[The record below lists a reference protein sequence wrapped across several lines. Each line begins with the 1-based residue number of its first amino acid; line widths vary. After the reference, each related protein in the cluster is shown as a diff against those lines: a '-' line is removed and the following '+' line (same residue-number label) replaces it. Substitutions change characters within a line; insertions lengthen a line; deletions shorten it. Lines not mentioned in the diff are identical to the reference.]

1 MTSFQ
6 QRVML
11 RLSREDAA
19 QTVGI
24 TITRLIRYERLGLVS
39 PPIEDRRPRYGPG
52 ELARLR
58 KIRRLIDDLG
68 VNLAGVEIILR
79 LLDQMS
85 EVESRPRQQSA
96 R

>member
-1 MTSFQ
+1 MTSIETQ
-6 QRVML
+6 MTL

-24 TITRLIRYERLGLVS
+24 TITRLVRYERLGLVS
-39 PPIEDRRPRYGPG
+39 PPVENRRPRYGPS

-58 KIRRLIDDLG
+58 KIRRLTDDLG

-85 EVESRPRQQSA
+85 EPRPRRRSS

>member
-1 MTSFQ
+1 MTSMEQ
-6 QRVML
+6 QVTV

-24 TITRLIRYERLGLVS
+24 TITRLVRYERLGLIS
-39 PPIEDRRPRYGPG
+39 PPIENRRPRYGPG
-52 ELARLR
+52 DLARLR
-58 KIRRLIDDLG
+58 KIRRLTEDLG
-68 VNLAGVEIILR
+68 VNLAGVEIIMR

-85 EVESRPRQQSA
+85 DSERTFR

>member
-1 MTSFQ
+1 MT
-6 QRVML
+6 V

-39 PPIEDRRPRYGPG
+39 PTIQDRRPRYGPG

-58 KIRRLIDDLG
+58 KIRRLTEDLG
-68 VNLAGVEIILR
+68 VNLAGVEIIMR

-85 EVESRPRQQSA
+85 AAESGSQRRVS

>member
-1 MTSFQ
+1 MTSMEQ
-6 QRVML
+6 QVTV

-19 QTVGI
+19 HTVGI
-24 TITRLIRYERLGLVS
+24 TITRLVRYERLGLIS
-39 PPIEDRRPRYGPG
+39 PSIENRRPSYGPG

-58 KIRRLIDDLG
+58 KIRRLTEDLG
-68 VNLAGVEIILR
+68 VNLAGVEIIMR

-85 EVESRPRQQSA
+85 DSERPFR

>member
-1 MTSFQ
+1 MTSMEQ
-6 QRVML
+6 QVTIW
-11 RLSREDAA
+11 LSRQDAA

-24 TITRLIRYERLGLVS
+24 TMTRLVKYERLGLIS
-39 PPIEDRRPRYGPG
+39 PSIENRRPRYGPG

-58 KIRRLIDDLG
+58 KIRRLTEDLG
-68 VNLAGVEIILR
+68 VNLAGVEIIMR

-85 EVESRPRQQSA
+85 DSERPFR

>member
-1 MTSFQ
+1 MTSMEQ
-6 QRVML
+6 VTV

-24 TITRLIRYERLGLVS
+24 TITRLVRYERLGLIS
-39 PPIEDRRPRYGPG
+39 PPIENRRPRYGPG

-58 KIRRLIDDLG
+58 KIRRLTEDLG
-68 VNLAGVEIILR
+68 VNLAGVEIIMR

-85 EVESRPRQQSA
+85 DSERPFR

>member
-1 MTSFQ
+1 MTSMEQ
-6 QRVML
+6 QVTV

-24 TITRLIRYERLGLVS
+24 TITRLVRYERLGLIS
-39 PPIEDRRPRYGPG
+39 PPIENRRPRYGPG

-58 KIRRLIDDLG
+58 KIRRLTEDLG
-68 VNLAGVEIILR
+68 VNLAGVEIIMR

-85 EVESRPRQQSA
+85 DSERPSRR
-96 R
+96 

>member
-1 MTSFQ
+1 MTSMEQ
-6 QRVML
+6 QVTIW
-11 RLSREDAA
+11 LSRQDAA

-24 TITRLIRYERLGLVS
+24 TMTRLVKYERLGLIS
-39 PPIEDRRPRYGPG
+39 PSVENRRPRYGPG

-58 KIRRLIDDLG
+58 KIRRLTEDLG
-68 VNLAGVEIILR
+68 VNLAGVEIIMR

-85 EVESRPRQQSA
+85 DSERPFR

>member
-1 MTSFQ
+1 MTSTEHEM
-6 QRVML
+6 RL

-24 TITRLIRYERLGLVS
+24 TITRLVRYERLGLVS
-39 PPIEDRRPRYGPG
+39 PPVETHRPRYGPG

-58 KIRRLIDDLG
+58 KIRRLTDDLG
-68 VNLAGVEIILR
+68 VNLAGVEIIMR
-79 LLDQMS
+79 LLDQIS
-85 EVESRPRQQSA
+85 DPGPRSRRYSS

>member
-1 MTSFQ
+1 MTSIETQ
-6 QRVML
+6 MTL

-24 TITRLIRYERLGLVS
+24 TITRLVRYERLGLVS
-39 PPIEDRRPRYGPG
+39 PPVENRRPRYGPG

-58 KIRRLIDDLG
+58 KIRRLTDDLG
-68 VNLAGVEIILR
+68 VNLAGVEIIMR

-85 EVESRPRQQSA
+85 EPRPRRRSS

>member
-1 MTSFQ
+1 VTNIEP
-6 QRVML
+6 RVTL
-11 RLSREDAA
+11 HLSREDAA

-24 TITRLIRYERLGLVS
+24 TITRIIKYERLGLVAPS
-39 PPIEDRRPRYGPG
+39 VENRRARYGPG

-58 KIRRLIDDLG
+58 KIRRLTDDLG

-85 EVESRPRQQSA
+85 DTPPRSRRRSSE
-96 R
+96 

>member
-1 MTSFQ
+1 MTSIEE
-6 QRVML
+6 RTTV

-24 TITRLIRYERLGLVS
+24 TITRLIRYERLGLVA
-39 PPIEDRRPRYGPG
+39 PPVENRRPRYGPG

-58 KIRRLIDDLG
+58 KIRRLTDDLG
-68 VNLAGVEIILR
+68 VNLAGVEIIMR
-79 LLDQMS
+79 LLDQIT
-85 EVESRPRQQSA
+85 ESQSRSSRQS

>member
-1 MTSFQ
+1 MTSVEQ
-6 QRVML
+6 QVTL

-24 TITRLIRYERLGLVS
+24 TITRLVRYERLGLIS
-39 PPIEDRRPRYGPG
+39 PPIENRRPRYGPG

-58 KIRRLIDDLG
+58 KIRRLTEDLG
-68 VNLAGVEIILR
+68 VNLAGVEIIMR

-85 EVESRPRQQSA
+85 DSERPFR

>member
-1 MTSFQ
+1 MTSMEQ
-6 QRVML
+6 QVTIW
-11 RLSREDAA
+11 LSRQDAA

-24 TITRLIRYERLGLVS
+24 TMTRLVKYERLGLIS
-39 PPIEDRRPRYGPG
+39 PSIENRRPRYGPG

-58 KIRRLIDDLG
+58 KIRRLTEDLG
-68 VNLAGVEIILR
+68 VNLAGVEIIMR

-85 EVESRPRQQSA
+85 DSERAFR

>member
-1 MTSFQ
+1 MEQ
-6 QRVML
+6 QVTV

-24 TITRLIRYERLGLVS
+24 TITRLVRYERLGLIS
-39 PPIEDRRPRYGPG
+39 PPIENRRPRYGPG

-58 KIRRLIDDLG
+58 KIRRLTEDLG
-68 VNLAGVEIILR
+68 VNLAGVEIIMR

-85 EVESRPRQQSA
+85 DSERPFR

>member
-1 MTSFQ
+1 MTSVEQ
-6 QRVML
+6 QVTV

-24 TITRLIRYERLGLVS
+24 TITRLVRYERLGLIS
-39 PPIEDRRPRYGPG
+39 PPIENRRPRYGPG

-58 KIRRLIDDLG
+58 KIRRLTEDLG
-68 VNLAGVEIILR
+68 VNIAGVEIIMR

-85 EVESRPRQQSA
+85 DSERPFR

>member
-1 MTSFQ
+1 MTSMEQ
-6 QRVML
+6 QVTV

-24 TITRLIRYERLGLVS
+24 TITRLVRYERLGLIS
-39 PPIEDRRPRYGPG
+39 PPIENRRPRYGPG

-58 KIRRLIDDLG
+58 KIRRLTEDLG
-68 VNLAGVEIILR
+68 VNLAGVEIIMR

-85 EVESRPRQQSA
+85 DSERPFR

>member
-1 MTSFQ
+1 MTSVEQ
-6 QRVML
+6 TTIL

-24 TITRLIRYERLGLVS
+24 TITRLVRYERLGLVS
-39 PPIEDRRPRYGPG
+39 PPIENRRPHYGPG

-58 KIRRLIDDLG
+58 KIRRLTDDLG
-68 VNLAGVEIILR
+68 VNLAGVEIIMR

-85 EVESRPRQQSA
+85 DPGPPSRRRSS

>member
-1 MTSFQ
+1 MTSVE
-6 QRVML
+6 QRVTF

-24 TITRLIRYERLGLVS
+24 TITRLVKYERLGLVS
-39 PPIEDRRPRYGPG
+39 PPVENRRPRYGPS

-58 KIRRLIDDLG
+58 KIRRLTEDLG

-79 LLDQMS
+79 LLDQIS
-85 EVESRPRQQSA
+85 DTDPRA
-96 R
+96 RH

>member
-1 MTSFQ
+1 MTSMEQ
-6 QRVML
+6 QVTIW
-11 RLSREDAA
+11 LSREDAA

-24 TITRLIRYERLGLVS
+24 AITRLVRYERLGIIS
-39 PPIEDRRPRYGPG
+39 PPIENRRPRYGPG

-58 KIRRLIDDLG
+58 KIRRLTEDLG
-68 VNLAGVEIILR
+68 VNLAGVEIIMR

-85 EVESRPRQQSA
+85 DSERPFR

>member
-1 MTSFQ
+1 MTAMEQ
-6 QRVML
+6 QVTV

-24 TITRLIRYERLGLVS
+24 TITRLVRYERLGLIS
-39 PPIEDRRPRYGPG
+39 PPIENRRPHYGPG

-58 KIRRLIDDLG
+58 KIRRLTEDLG
-68 VNLAGVEIILR
+68 VNLAGVEIIMR

-85 EVESRPRQQSA
+85 DSERPFR